1 MQYIFILLFSSML
14 VSQTIDQKDLSIE
27 PLRSILESASRTNQ
41 KVFVEDF
48 TATDWCPYCGT
59 GSLAMSVLL
68 DDFPETLITIQ
79 WQVDSDA
86 FNQDDCQYDSQ
97 GNCVDLRGELY
108 GLQYIPTEIFNG
120 SYLIVGT
127 DYQDFP
133 AMYSVYDS
141 VFQSIIP
148 DTSFYE
154 IIINGTKD
162 SLNIN
167 YSVMPISAIWRKCGD
182 FWIFRKKISS

>member
-1 MQYIFILLFSSML
+1 ML
-14 VSQTIDQKDLSIE
+14 ISQTIDQKDLSIE

-108 GLQYIPTEIFNG
+108 GLSFT
-120 SYLIVGT
+120 
-127 DYQDFP
+127 FP
-133 AMYSVYDS
+133 
-141 VFQSIIP
+141 
-148 DTSFYE
+148 
-154 IIINGTKD
+154 NGTTVQ
-162 SLNIN
+162 LNFSD
-167 YSVMPISAIWRKCGD
+167 YEFGEYGMYTDLDHSCTEEMWDGD
-182 FWIFRKKISS
+182 FFVFASWDPIYLTEKEKEDITLLYETEPGTLPNWSP